1 MALPE
6 KDEIVP
12 SHLHLF
18 VIGPG
23 TGETVLVLI
32 PPESWIIIDSFK
44 CGRPS
49 RPAAQS
55 IVSRYGGRLVILALT
70 HPHQDHHPGFVELI
84 DRFEHAVLGCVHP
97 RDSGITGALP
107 IDAVAALKEGAK
119 PTYTRIWDEWSK
131 DWTRRWE
138 TFRPE
143 RRAVGEATVT
153 SLHPERPVTPAQW
166 RRDPNAISSA
176 MLVKWGNMRLLL
188 GADVPNTE
196 WPGIGADFPVLS
208 AHAAMKVPHH
218 GSREAIHEIFG
229 DGTPSRVWVITPFS
243 KQRLP
248 RADDF
253 APSGGPE
260 GIRQALSFV
269 SEVRLTALPFRHDC
283 ESEDPCVT
291 TRGEIR
297 DRTHPVPSRIRD
309 EGFMS
314 TTAPLDRQV
323 VISFDRDGRV
333 VRQWYGRGTA
343 RVGP

>member
-153 SLHPERPVTPAQW
+153 SLHPERPVTPCAMAQ
-166 RRDPNAISSA
+166 RSQRNLIGNAGE
-176 MLVKWGNMRLLL
+176 MGQ
-188 GADVPNTE
+188 
-196 WPGIGADFPVLS
+196 
-208 AHAAMKVPHH
+208 HAAAAWRGCAQH
-218 GSREAIHEIFG
+218 GVARYRRRLS
-229 DGTPSRVWVITPFS
+229 GTER
-243 KQRLP
+243 
-248 RADDF
+248 
-253 APSGGPE
+253 
-260 GIRQALSFV
+260 
-269 SEVRLTALPFRHDC
+269 
-283 ESEDPCVT
+283 
-291 TRGEIR
+291 TRGNES
-297 DRTHPVPSRIRD
+297 PSSWVPRSD
-309 EGFMS
+309 S
-314 TTAPLDRQV
+314 
-323 VISFDRDGRV
+323 
-333 VRQWYGRGTA
+333 
-343 RVGP
+343 